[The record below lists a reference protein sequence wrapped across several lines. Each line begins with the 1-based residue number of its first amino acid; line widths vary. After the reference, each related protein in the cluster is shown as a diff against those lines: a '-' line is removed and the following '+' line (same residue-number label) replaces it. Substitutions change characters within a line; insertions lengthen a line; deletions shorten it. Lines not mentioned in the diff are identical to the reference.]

1 MQGRITKVLN
11 MKPQEILGLI
21 EEAAGTRMF
30 ELKKQQAVK
39 TIEKKQTKLGEI
51 DKVFEEDLTP
61 RLEKLGSERAEYL
74 EYKKSEQDVETL
86 SRVCQAHDY
95 FSSERAQQKC
105 TEATEA
111 GKARQAELA
120 AAIEQAEQDKVA
132 KKEQKARALSKKTED
147 GAGEMKTLESEESEL
162 SKQLVKLGAE
172 HGQLESTAE
181 ADSATAK
188 GLEQTITDTEKAQ
201 TKARAELKKAEAASA
216 KAQAVHSERAQAL
229 QTKREQYE
237 AQMGIATA
245 SGDGA
250 KDLQGQLS
258 EAEANLSTSVTAQK
272 TAGMR
277 LKHLVKEVKDAEKKF
292 KDASKSGTSEQTD
305 GAALQKDVASLRT
318 KMGRLDY
325 DETQEVALG
334 TDQHKQQS
342 EHARLCKEAEAV
354 SASVGGLEFRYNP
367 PSRDFDRRR
376 VKGTIASNLRVKDP
390 AHATALEALA
400 GGRLHHVVVDD
411 EQTGML
417 LLTEGGLQRRVT
429 LIPLSKIQCAPP
441 NPPTP
446 PQPSLPHLP
455 PHPPLPRARARTHRT
470 HPLRARAHT
479 RTSAYPTWV
488 RRAIAPGLPLL
499 RRPRVISDGE
509 VNAAKKLVGANKVH
523 LATSLFDCES
533 ALQPAM
539 NHVFGGTLVC
549 SDKEAAR
556 EVCEK
561 IKQRTV
567 TLEGDLYDPKG
578 TLTGGSRAKSGAS
591 ILCRLGQLA
600 ELRQKLS
607 AREESLAT
615 LAAQV
620 ETCRKSGEEM
630 QRMQAELELKE
641 HQLHLHTQSQA
652 ASQSGQAANNLQ
664 SLKQQ
669 LEEQVE
675 LASSSK
681 QAAADA
687 KEQRDALAAQLSDF
701 EGNKDERMA
710 QAKATIATL
719 ETEVKSALKALQAQ
733 QHADQKL
740 TMQLEEMGKD
750 IASAREQLEEFR
762 QRFKQDAKEIEKSS
776 AAVDK
781 KKAQFDAAAAKLQQQ
796 RETLGK
802 YDEEVQSLNEAC
814 EALDKVCADGAVE
827 LKQLEVRL
835 TRDQKE
841 QTSAADTC
849 RELLKRHPW
858 METERARF
866 GVAGGEF
873 DFAKRKPAAMR
884 DALSKQLAQLESLSK
899 RINKKVLSMFEK
911 AEQEY
916 ADLMSKKEIV
926 LQDKAK
932 IEAVISELGQKKIE
946 ALQKTWAKVN
956 TDFGSIFSTLLAG
969 ANAKLEPQEGCQVED
984 GLVVKVGFGKV
995 WKQSLTELSGG
1006 QRSLVALSLVLSLL
1020 RFKPAPIY
1028 ILDEVDAALDL
1039 SHTQNIGAMIRTHFK
1054 QSQFLVVSLK
1064 EGMFNNANVLFRTK
1078 FVDGVS
1084 TVSRTVPAMATAR
1097 ENEGKGKQQVAA
1109 NRKAL
1114 TAMN

>member
-272 TAGMR
+272 TAAMR
-277 LKHLVKEVKDAEKKF
+277 LKHLVNEVKDAEKKF

-429 LIPLSKIQCAPP
+429 LIPLSKIQCDPP

-969 ANAKLEPQEGCQVED
+969 ANAKLEPQEGCLVED

>member
-277 LKHLVKEVKDAEKKF
+277 LKHLVNEVKDAEKKF
-292 KDASKSGTSEQTD
+292 KDASKSGKSEQTD

-429 LIPLSKIQCAPP
+429 LIPLSKIQCDPP

-969 ANAKLEPQEGCQVED
+969 ANAKLEPQEGCLVED

>member
-277 LKHLVKEVKDAEKKF
+277 LKHLVNEVKDAEKKF

-969 ANAKLEPQEGCQVED
+969 ANAKLEPQEGCLVED

>member
-446 PQPSLPHLP
+446 PHPSPPHRP

-733 QHADQKL
+733 QQADQKL